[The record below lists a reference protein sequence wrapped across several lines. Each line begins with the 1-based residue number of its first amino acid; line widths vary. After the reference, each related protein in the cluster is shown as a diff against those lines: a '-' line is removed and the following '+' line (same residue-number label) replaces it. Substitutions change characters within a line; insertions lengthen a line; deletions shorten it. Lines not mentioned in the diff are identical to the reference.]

1 MSRQHQEACL
11 CLRLNAERHVHGHLV
26 TVEVGVKRVTDE
38 WVNLNCLA
46 VNQDGLERLNAEAM
60 QGRSTVEEHGML
72 GDDLFEDV
80 PDVAFARL
88 DHALSGLDVR
98 DSLALD
104 EPAHDERLEELE
116 CHQLRQTT
124 LLQLE
129 LRTSDDHGTTR
140 VIDALAE
147 QVLTETSL
155 LALEHVGQRL
165 ERAIAR
171 TRHGTAAATIVE
183 QCVDG
188 LLEHALLVVDDDLR
202 RTEIKQTLEAVVA
215 VDHAAVQ
222 VVQVRGRE
230 AATVE
235 LHHWAQ
241 LWRNHRNHLEDH
253 PVRAL
258 LALVERGDDLQALDR
273 ALLLLALARRDHFLE
288 LLDQLR
294 NVLTREQ
301 VANRFGTHAETDV
314 LAEPVGGGEAV
325 LQLAGHLLVADDF
338 LRLDVL
344 ELLPRQIEHFEAL
357 VVQLVAVLLAL
368 LCVLEHLGDLGGPLF
383 DAAMILAGHLAR
395 SLQAEIVRELL
406 DVQLLGWHIWGE
418 TDDVGQEAVAESAC
432 LVELLT
438 RAGRTRQLL
447 GECISI
453 LGGIVTGEEGR
464 GGLQRSTTGAL
475 LSTLAV
481 ANALDLFLQDV
492 DRVGCNGSNVVDFLR
507 GQIAVL
513 TDSQAMNRVADNLL
527 GRVGQLNRDLGQE
540 ATSSKPIL
548 GEAEALLLGPRV
560 EHAGPV
566 LVVIV
571 EAVFGGSRDVLT
583 TAHQALGNVPDL
595 ALTLGLKLV
604 ALGDN
609 LALQLR
615 EVGGTRL
622 FIDIGADVCSEV
634 ENLLE
639 VLRCDVEQ
647 VADSTRHAL
656 KEPDVRDRS
665 GEVDVTHALAS
676 HLLARD
682 LDAAALANDA
692 LVADAL
698 VLTAVALPVAGR
710 SEDAL
715 AKEPVLLRLEGAVV
729 NRLWLGDLARRPGL
743 NVLRRG

>member
-1 MSRQHQEACL
+1 MSRQHQQACL

-80 PDVAFARL
+80 PDVAFARF
-88 DHALSGLDVR
+88 DHALGGLDVR

-124 LLQLE
+124 LLELE

-155 LALEHVGQRL
+155 LALKHVGQRL

-325 LQLAGHLLVADDF
+325 LQLARHLLVADDF

-344 ELLPRQIEHFEAL
+344 EFLPRQVEHFEAL

-447 GECISI
+447 GECLSI
-453 LGGIVTGEEGR
+453 LGSIVTGEEGR

-481 ANALDLFLQDV
+481 ADALDLFLEDV
-492 DRVGCNGSNVVDFLR
+492 DRVGCNGSDVVDLLR

-513 TDSQAMNRVADNLL
+513 ADSQAVNRVADNLL
-527 GRVGQLNRDLGQE
+527 GRVG
-540 ATSSKPIL
+540 
-548 GEAEALLLGPRV
+548 
-560 EHAGPV
+560 
-566 LVVIV
+566 
-571 EAVFGGSRDVLT
+571 
-583 TAHQALGNVPDL
+583 
-595 ALTLGLKLV
+595 
-604 ALGDN
+604 
-609 LALQLR
+609 
-615 EVGGTRL
+615 
-622 FIDIGADVCSEV
+622 
-634 ENLLE
+634 
-639 VLRCDVEQ
+639 
-647 VADSTRHAL
+647 
-656 KEPDVRDRS
+656 
-665 GEVDVTHALAS
+665 
-676 HLLARD
+676 
-682 LDAAALANDA
+682 
-692 LVADAL
+692 
-698 VLTAVALPVAGR
+698 
-710 SEDAL
+710 
-715 AKEPVLLRLEGAVV
+715 
-729 NRLWLGDLARRPGL
+729 
-743 NVLRRG
+743 